1 MTRRSDPTL
10 FAPYIYRP
18 QQRRSLRS
26 PSALTTSPS
35 PRRPHHK
42 SITNQVIPAPFW
54 VSYPEMARLAGA
66 EPVVVETDSSQGFL
80 MTAEQLRGALTEKSR
95 LLILCSPS
103 NPSGAVYS
111 EEQLRDIA
119 EVVREHPR
127 LVVLSDEIYEYI
139 VYGDTKHVSFASFP
153 GMFERT
159 LTVRGYERGGEVGT
173 NGQG

>member
-1 MTRRSDPTL
+1 
-10 FAPYIYRP
+10 
-18 QQRRSLRS
+18 
-26 PSALTTSPS
+26 
-35 PRRPHHK
+35 
-42 SITNQVIPAPFW
+42 
-54 VSYPEMARLAGA
+54 MARLAGA

-127 LVVLSDEIYEYI
+127 LLVLSDEIYE
-139 VYGDTKHVSFASFP
+139 
-153 GMFERT
+153 
-159 LTVRGYERGGEVGT
+159 
-173 NGQG
+173 

>member
-1 MTRRSDPTL
+1 
-10 FAPYIYRP
+10 
-18 QQRRSLRS
+18 
-26 PSALTTSPS
+26 
-35 PRRPHHK
+35 
-42 SITNQVIPAPFW
+42 
-54 VSYPEMARLAGA
+54 
-66 EPVVVETDSSQGFL
+66 

-139 VYGDTKHVSFASFP
+139 VYGDTKHVSFASLP

-159 LTVRGYERGGEVGT
+159 LTVRGWGVGWGG
-173 NGQG
+173 